1 MNDPQY
7 LYPDQRSSLP
17 SEGGEHDSNGTR
29 VFASRRYGGYFFQ
42 FIAMTAQPEESGDV
56 SPSIESLQLEL
67 ERLQIEREATQN
79 EVESLRKKNA
89 MLERQCAD
97 VATRNAALA
106 VRIEHLARAMD
117 SCGVGLWTW
126 DSSSV
131 NSAGEWSP
139 HLRTILGVPQDIA
152 VTHELFLQCV
162 DEQDRQRV
170 DAAIFAAFSGATG
183 GKYAE
188 EYRTTPSADR
198 PARWVSAQGQ
208 SFLDVAGN
216 AVWFVGVRDVT
227 ESKRLHAEIERLSED
242 FRDLFDE
249 APIPYVHEGTN
260 SRFIRANHAAM
271 NLLGIDPNEI
281 ADTSGQ
287 SFAVDSPQ
295 NRQRLADALALVE
308 RGEAVR
314 GVTIE
319 MRRRDNSRPLWVEWW
334 SKPAP
339 RGEFTRTMLVDITER
354 MLLEQAKNA
363 LEFTLKSGQ
372 VGDWN
377 LDLVNDTS
385 RRSLRHDQ
393 CFGYEMPIPE
403 ENWGIKTLLEHVHPD
418 DRTRVEQGLRHAV
431 RELQDWSA
439 EFRVVWPDG
448 SLHWLAARGSIYRTE
463 AGRATQM
470 LGIVMDISEHKS
482 AEEALKASEQ
492 LAHAQVRALGSSLA
506 MLSREPSADK
516 LVEHMLRTLSEQCGA
531 HSCSVWLRNRTTGVI
546 EFEFAFEN
554 DRVVMRSDAR
564 FAGMPFE
571 LPMDDLWPWPEVFRT
586 GKPSLIQDIREVRP
600 FPLRDRLL
608 KIGIVTVL
616 LVPMFSGGEIE
627 GVIGIRFM
635 KDRAFRAEDVDLAQA
650 LANQAMLAVQ
660 LTRLSAESRESAVM
674 AERNRMA
681 RDIHDTLAQGFT
693 GVIVQLEAASE
704 ARSKNLPAETDAH
717 LQRASELA
725 RESLNEARRSVRAL
739 RPLALENKDLTAA
752 LDVLF
757 TKMTAG
763 TALKATFSVT
773 GAVKKLPAE
782 WDENLLRISQ
792 EVLTNALRHAH
803 AHHFSVSLTF
813 AEAMLSL
820 SLRDDGQGF
829 NPAARHDGFG
839 LLGIKERVEVMGG
852 IVTIESGSDEGTTI
866 AIDLPFG
873 QLAQRKLDEGATT

>member
-1 MNDPQY
+1 
-7 LYPDQRSSLP
+7 
-17 SEGGEHDSNGTR
+17 
-29 VFASRRYGGYFFQ
+29 
-42 FIAMTAQPEESGDV
+42 MTAQLEQSGDV
-56 SPSIESLQLEL
+56 APSIESLQREL
-67 ERLQIEREATQN
+67 ERLRLEREAAHN
-79 EVESLRKKNA
+79 EVESLRQKNA
-89 MLERQCAD
+89 ILERQCAD
-97 VATRNAALA
+97 ADARNAALG

-170 DAAIFAAFSGATG
+170 DAAIFAAFSGATD
-183 GKYAE
+183 GKYVE
-188 EYRTTPSADR
+188 EYRTSSLPDR

-249 APIPYVHEGTN
+249 APIPYVHEGTD

-271 NLLGIDPNEI
+271 SLLGIGPHEI
-281 ADTSGQ
+281 SRTFGH
-287 SFAVDSPQ
+287 SFAVDSVE
-295 NRQRLADALALVE
+295 NRQRLAGALAQMA

-314 GVTIE
+314 GVILE

-354 MLLEQAKNA
+354 ILLEQAKNA

-377 LDLVNDTS
+377 LDLVNGTS

-393 CFGYEMPIPE
+393 CFGYEAPIPE
-403 ENWGIKTLLEHVHPD
+403 EGWSTQTFLDHVHPD
-418 DRTRVEQGLRHAV
+418 DRTRVEQGLGHAI
-431 RELQDWSA
+431 RALQDWSS

-492 LAHAQVRALGSSLA
+492 LAHGQVRALGSSLA

-516 LVEHMLRTLSEQCGA
+516 LVEHMLRTLNEQCGA
-531 HSCSVWLRNRTTGVI
+531 HSSSVWLRSRTTGVI

-554 DRVVMRSDAR
+554 DGILMRSDAQ
-564 FAGMPFE
+564 FAGMPFA
-571 LPMDDLWPWPEVFRT
+571 LPMDEAWPWPEVFRI
-586 GKPSLIQDIREVRP
+586 GKPSLIKDIREVRP

-608 KIGIVTVL
+608 DIGIVTVL

-627 GVIGIRFM
+627 GVISIRFIHG
-635 KDRAFRAEDVDLAQA
+635 REFRTEDVDLAQA

-674 AERNRMA
+674 AERNRLA

-739 RPLALENKDLTAA
+739 RPLALENKDLMAA

-763 TALKATFSVT
+763 TTLKATFSVA
-773 GAVKKLPAE
+773 GQVKKLPAE

-803 AHHFSVSLTF
+803 ASHFSVSLAF
-813 AEAMLSL
+813 ADEMLSL
-820 SLRDDGQGF
+820 SLRDDGRGF
-829 NPAARHDGFG
+829 DPATRHDGFG

-852 IVTIESGSDEGTTI
+852 NVTIESGSGEGTKI

-873 QLAQRKLDEGATT
+873 QRLWQLVQRRLDGGTAA